1 MKTKRFYGKG
11 LPNVDP
17 TQLKGTLIVIE
28 GSDGAGRST
37 QIYYLQNWLERKG
50 FPTVVVGLKRSE
62 LVGEALAEAM
72 RGNTLNAI
80 TLNLFYATDFADQLE
95 RVIIPSLKAGFVVL
109 ADRYIYTLMARD
121 IVRGSSV
128 EWLKEIYGFAL
139 VPDAVFYL
147 NTSPKVLAERNF
159 QKRGFLD
166 YWESGMDIQRVGGM
180 YDNFIKYQ
188 NRLHKVFQTL
198 QREFSFFSVQ
208 ASRSPVS
215 IAKEIRSRVE
225 KILTSSGE
233 KALAASPSKE
243 VTMEPMEKSAGE
255 AEFTGE

>member
-17 TQLKGTLIVIE
+17 TLLKGSLIVIE

-37 QIYYLQNWLERKG
+37 QMAFLQNWLERKG
-50 FPTVVVGLKRSE
+50 YPTVVVGLKRSE

-95 RVIIPSLKAGFVVL
+95 RVIIPSLRAGFVVL

-121 IVRGSSV
+121 IVRGSSMD
-128 EWLKEIYGFAL
+128 WLKELYGFAL

-147 NTSPKVLAERNF
+147 NVNPKSLAERNF
-159 QKRGFLD
+159 RKRGYLD
-166 YWESGMDIQRVGGM
+166 YWESGMDIQRVGVM
-180 YDNFIKYQ
+180 YENFIKYQ
-188 NRLHKVFQTL
+188 GKLHRVFEQL
-198 QREFSFFSVQ
+198 QKEYGFTTIQ
-208 ASRSPVS
+208 GSRSPSS
-215 IAKEIRSRVE
+215 ISREIRDKVE
-225 KILTSSGE
+225 KVLKES
-233 KALAASPSKE
+233 LAAEKMAIAAEISA
-243 VTMEPMEKSAGE
+243 VTNAHADDHP
-255 AEFTGE
+255 AEG